1 IGEGGDVHVALTRVG
16 HAADKQTGG
25 ARNILDRV
33 KKRTIDFHFYRLLWF
48 LQSCRQFHHHYFGW
62 GGCFRAFFFHGNECL
77 MKNVG
82 DRQIL
87 VRLARR
93 HLVEIGA
100 ALRHIERR
108 FHSERLKR
116 FTERNRRR
124 LDLKFWQLKIDI
136 LWF

>member
-1 IGEGGDVHVALTRVG
+1 MIRRPPRSTLFPYT
-16 HAADKQTGG
+16 T
-25 ARNILDRV
+25 L
-33 KKRTIDFHFYRLLWF
+33 
-48 LQSCRQFHHHYFGW
+48 
-62 GGCFRAFFFHGNECL
+62 FRSFFVHGNECL
-77 MKNVG
+77 MKSVG

-136 LWF
+136 LWFELCALRQQVGTEF